1 MADEAA
7 GFAEP
12 DDPGPWS
19 RILTP
24 DPHAECRAEIG
35 RLTARAADD
44 AALITRLMEALAD
57 RDARIA
63 VLTKEDT

>member
-1 MADEAA
+1 MPEQPADMSS
-7 GFAEP
+7 GFPEP

-24 DPHAECRAEIG
+24 DPHAACRAEI
-35 RLTARAADD
+35 
-44 AALITRLMEALAD
+44 TRLKAEIDDQA
-57 RDARIA
+57 ARIA

>member
-1 MADEAA
+1 MPEQPADMSS
-7 GFAEP
+7 GFPEP

-24 DPHAECRAEIG
+24 DPHAACRAE
-35 RLTARAADD
+35 
-44 AALITRLMEALAD
+44 ITRLMEALAD

-63 VLTKEDT
+63 VLTKGDK